1 MASRSA
7 SSCGSN
13 GGSEPVS
20 GLSGRPAAGHRRRLL
35 GHAALSLALL
45 AAAPAAESAAQDT
58 TTVSL
63 ELRLSGDSTS
73 PTRDPI
79 VRTRNLLAD
88 TPWLSTLR
96 EGLPVRLAYRLEV
109 WRTRPGW
116 LDALERQVE
125 WAVVVRHEPLLDQF
139 SVVRLFPPNRVQ
151 QNRYATPGALAAA
164 LGRGYQFQVTP
175 SEPGRYYYTVALTVT
190 TLSDSDLEEFE
201 RVLKGEL
208 TDNGKGGSNIAK
220 RARRLV
226 LRLAGLPTLNLTA
239 ESERFAIRAQP

>member
-1 MASRSA
+1 MS
-7 SSCGSN
+7 GSQ
-13 GGSEPVS
+13 
-20 GLSGRPAAGHRRRLL
+20 PAGDRRRLL
-35 GHAALSLALL
+35 RQACLSLTLL
-45 AAAPAAESAAQDT
+45 AAAAPTPGVAQDT
-58 TTVSL
+58 TGVSL
-63 ELRLSGDSTS
+63 EVRLSGDSLTL
-73 PTRDPI
+73 TRDPI

-139 SVVRLFPPNRVQ
+139 SVVRLLPPNRVQ
-151 QNRYATPGALAAA
+151 QNRYATPGALAGA

-175 SEPGRYYYTVALTVT
+175 SEPGRFYYTVTLTVT

-201 RVLKGEL
+201 RVLRGEL
-208 TDNGKGGSNIAK
+208 TNGGDGGSNLAR

-226 LRLAGLPTLNLTA
+226 LRLAGLPTLNVSG
-239 ESERFAIRAQP
+239 ESERFEIRAR

>member
-1 MASRSA
+1 MS
-7 SSCGSN
+7 GS
-13 GGSEPVS
+13 
-20 GLSGRPAAGHRRRLL
+20 RPAGNRRCLL
-35 GHAALSLALL
+35 RGTGLSLALL
-45 AAAPAAESAAQDT
+45 VAAIPTPGSGQDT
-58 TTVSL
+58 TGVSL
-63 ELRLSGDSTS
+63 EVRLSGDSLS

-139 SVVRLFPPNRVQ
+139 SVVRLLPPNRVQ
-151 QNRYATPGALAAA
+151 QNRYATPGALAGA

-175 SEPGRYYYTVALTVT
+175 NEPGRFYYTVTLTVT

-201 RVLKGEL
+201 RVLRGEL
-208 TDNGKGGSNIAK
+208 TNGGDGGNNLAR

-226 LRLAGLPTLNLTA
+226 LRLAGLPTLNVSGQ
-239 ESERFAIRAQP
+239 SERFEIRTR

>member
-1 MASRSA
+1 M
-7 SSCGSN
+7 
-13 GGSEPVS
+13 S
-20 GLSGRPAAGHRRRLL
+20 GLSGRSPAGDRRRLL
-35 GHAALSLALL
+35 GRACLALTLL
-45 AAAPAAESAAQDT
+45 ATAPAREAAAQDT
-58 TTVSL
+58 TGVSL
-63 ELRLSGDSTS
+63 DVRLSGDSLS

-79 VRTRNLLAD
+79 IRTRNLLAD

-116 LDALERQVE
+116 LDALARQVE

-201 RVLKGEL
+201 RVLRGEL
-208 TDNGKGGSNIAK
+208 TDSGQGSSNIAK

-226 LRLAGLPTLNLTA
+226 LRLAGLPTLNLSG
-239 ESERFAIRAQP
+239 ESERFTIRAQP

>member
-1 MASRSA
+1 M
-7 SSCGSN
+7 
-13 GGSEPVS
+13 
-20 GLSGRPAAGHRRRLL
+20 SGRPPAGDRRRLL
-35 GHAALSLALL
+35 GRALLSLTLL
-45 AAAPAAESAAQDT
+45 AAAPGTESAAQDT
-58 TTVSL
+58 AGVTL
-63 ELRLSGDSTS
+63 EVRLSGDSLS

-79 VRTRNLLAD
+79 IRTRNLLAD
-88 TPWLSTLR
+88 TPWLATLR

-175 SEPGRYYYTVALTVT
+175 SEAGRYYYTVALTVT

-201 RVLKGEL
+201 RVLRGEL
-208 TDNGKGGSNIAK
+208 TDNGQGGSNIAR

-226 LRLAGLPTLNLTA
+226 LRLAGLPTLNLSA
-239 ESERFAIRAQP
+239 ESERFAIRARP